1 MPRSSSRAI
10 TRRRKSR
17 CRDICS
23 TSAIS
28 RIVAVP
34 RPSRTSI
41 TAPQVLP
48 RRFITSSSTRVAGAC
63 LTCVVP
69 RVTPR
74 RCFGAGGEDQHKR
87 GERKVTPFEP
97 SLVAIWLEWCHFAR
111 GSRTR
116 LPALPAALSLPLRDP
131 GLIHCERVRPRPER
145 ATALSQEPPG
155 ASRGAVGDRG
165 GPSRAGW
172 RSSEEGSERR
182 PEDAHA

>member
-23 TSAIS
+23 PSAIS

-74 RCFGAGGEDQHKR
+74 RFFGAGGEDQHKR

-116 LPALPAALSLPLRDP
+116 LPALPAAPSLPLRDP

-145 ATALSQEPPG
+145 ASALPG
-155 ASRGAVGDRG
+155 ASRSRPRHRG
-165 GPSRAGW
+165 RYTYPSPRWQKEDPQDLIAK
-172 RSSEEGSERR
+172 R
-182 PEDAHA
+182 PAYMD